1 MPQRTGVT
9 GSPRSYLVPKGA
21 WPEGPF
27 RRNTPRAVYYAALI
41 AKKFKAA
48 IDESGQSITA
58 VAEALDVAR
67 STVYDVL
74 KGETVADV
82 RTLALAE
89 AHFGV
94 RLWPEPDEVAGPP
107 GK

>member
-9 GSPRSYLVPKGA
+9 GSPRSYLAARGE
-21 WPEGPF
+21 WPDGPF

-41 AKKFKAA
+41 AKKFKIA

-94 RLWPEPDEVAGPP
+94 RLWPDPGEVTAAP
-107 GK
+107 GE